1 MVATILLGIS
11 VLAQIAILLVDVIFS
26 LYIGAV
32 LLRLLLGL
40 ARADFHNPLS
50 QFLVKVTN
58 PVLIPM
64 RRFIPAIGSIDTSAV
79 VLAFVLTLIKTS
91 LLVLLNSGDLHF
103 PASIFFALGELIK
116 TTIWVYIFA
125 LIIQAIISWVGNT
138 QGNPLIP
145 LVNSLTNPLLKPI
158 RKVVPLIGMMDLS
171 PLVAI
176 LGLNILL
183 IIVTNIF

>member
-1 MVATILLGIS
+1 VVATILLGIS

-32 LLRLLLGL
+32 LLRLLLGF

-103 PASIFFALGELIK
+103 FLHLFSLR
-116 TTIWVYIFA
+116 WV
-125 LIIQAIISWVGNT
+125 S
-138 QGNPLIP
+138 
-145 LVNSLTNPLLKPI
+145 
-158 RKVVPLIGMMDLS
+158 
-171 PLVAI
+171 
-176 LGLNILL
+176 
-183 IIVTNIF
+183 